1 MTAAHRR
8 LVHRATVPAPAANP
22 GPMTSA
28 GIPIRLAQPI
38 PAARQMVCIR
48 AVHEGAIYCDP
59 GGVHGRAPS
68 ARPTEPVRLRAG
80 AAAGGLGRLT
90 T

>member
-59 GGVHGRAPS
+59 GGVMDALHPLVRPNPS
-68 ARPTEPVRLRAG
+68 AFAPAPPPEDS
-80 AAAGGLGRLT
+80 AA
-90 T
+90 